1 MGLASSDLV
10 PRYLGGSMP
19 PSPGLEVVCPAC
31 GSSMVLRTAKH
42 GRRAGREFWGCSTF
56 PACRGIVNVEGDAG
70 RAAHV
75 EPKRGQSAPPALS
88 VSNASQAPIGNPG
101 VRVHWTDLAGRRDG
115 WLSTYVPCGG
125 SLRNWSP
132 DLREAVGK
140 DLGTAWM
147 AWTYF
152 PDSYY
157 PAEDST
163 VRVLTM
169 MRKLLLRGS
178 LPPLLPEAERSLLDH
193 LGHDVLDPLP
203 GEAAPR
209 TSEPVEAPQ
218 FIRGCRW
225 RSVGTLDRLHH
236 DSPDEEQLLDILAEQ
251 RPLLVHELIPQ
262 ASLDGLLRAHG
273 KDGESSRRVDLLA
286 PRSRL
291 VVEVDGAQHDV
302 AKAVDDGRDAELAQ
316 IGYSV
321 ARIGAATSQ
330 HAAGLIEA
338 LPDEP
343 GSLND
348 YERFAVYGPGAIH
361 QSVLAI
367 IQAAESGFLLGD
379 SWHVELHD
387 PFHVIAEVLP
397 AYLELMHAVE
407 LLWGEQVCPELFIVD
422 TQGRRLTWR
431 RTSAG
436 YEPIPTS
443 CSAEPDVRIKLELD
457 LGPLHELPKPDPRLP
472 TVVVRN
478 AVLPV
483 RVHIDSGHEPQ
494 RRSVAGGTVGDQ
506 SQALRTILRAV
517 FAKDDFRPG
526 QLEALLEVI
535 AGRDCVVL
543 LPTGAG
549 KSLIYQMAGI
559 CMPGRTLIIDPI
571 VALIDDQ
578 IAGLNAQGI
587 DRTLGMTSHT
597 TRQGGMEAAIA
608 EMTAGDPLFT
618 FIAPE
623 RLQMRSFRD
632 ALKTL
637 TAKAP
642 INVAVVDE
650 AHCVSEWGHDFRT
663 SYLRLGDVIAETCVS
678 PDPGDATRRPPILGL
693 TGTASRAVLRDVLEQ
708 LDIHE
713 TSENTLVRPATFD
726 RQELQYEIVKSTHDA
741 SMATLL
747 GALGRLPGRF
757 SVPQQAF
764 FSGKA
769 GLSGLVFCP
778 HVNGNMGVRDVA
790 GKIRN
795 HFQAETTFYS
805 GSAPKGFDD
814 AAWEFQK
821 RDNARRFMTNQVPLL
836 VATKSF
842 GMGIDKPDIRYVVHF
857 GIPSSIEAYYQEV
870 GRAGRDRR
878 RSHCILVTSEFSE
891 ARARQ
896 LLADD
901 AKLEAV
907 RDRHSDTSWSDADDI
922 TRNLFFHLNSF
933 HGEDSEL
940 AEVAEILDIVDD
952 LTTERTQRIP
962 MGGAREKRERA
973 LHRLT
978 LLDVLA
984 GYLVDWGSKSF
995 ELHIRDA
1002 RADDVALAIT
1012 RVVGRSQPGRLTG
1025 MQSELDGLRELKP
1038 REAVLTGCRMLID
1051 FVYDTIER
1059 SRRRSLREMW
1069 LAAREA
1075 DGDGAFRQRI
1085 LDYLSEGDV
1094 TPRLVQM
1101 SESGDFEV
1109 TEWLTALSEVPTVTE
1124 AREWRG
1130 TAGRLLASYPD
1141 HPGLLLVRGFT
1152 EIVDPDG
1159 DLDEFS
1165 FNLRAAFSSAV
1176 ERYGASQAAIDRL
1189 ADWLLVECRR
1199 RRRMEALAVAIA
1211 VLRSGRYASSVVEQA
1226 ERDALQPEYV
1236 TAELAIV
1243 GLAGALESANA
1254 LINETTNL
1262 TARWMP

>member
-1 MGLASSDLV
+1 
-10 PRYLGGSMP
+10 MP
-19 PSPGLEVVCPAC
+19 PSSGLDVSCPKC
-31 GSSMVLRTAKH
+31 GSGMALRTARR
-42 GRRAGREFWGCSTF
+42 GPRAGRDFWGCENYPGCDGVVNLDGGEDGAPRTGPNRSPARRPDSSSTQQLS
-56 PACRGIVNVEGDAG
+56 I
-70 RAAHV
+70 
-75 EPKRGQSAPPALS
+75 EPR
-88 VSNASQAPIGNPG
+88 
-101 VRVHWTDLAGRRDG
+101 VRVHWSDLANQRQG

-125 SLRNWSP
+125 SLRNWRP
-132 DLREAVGK
+132 QLRSSAAQ

-152 PDSYY
+152 PDAYQ
-157 PAEDST
+157 PVEDST
-163 VRVLTM
+163 IRVLAM

-178 LPPLLPEAERSLLDH
+178 LPPLVPDAERLLLQH
-193 LGHDVLDPLP
+193 LGHDVLDPAP
-203 GEAAPR
+203 SEFAPR
-209 TSEPVEAPQ
+209 TSRPVDAPG
-218 FIRGCRW
+218 FRSGKRW
-225 RSVGTLDRLHH
+225 RSAGKLDRLPH
-236 DSPDEEQLLDILAEQ
+236 DSPHEEQLLDGIAAQ

-262 ASLDGLLRAHG
+262 APLDGLLRAHG
-273 KDGESSRRVDLLA
+273 KNSDSSRRVDLLVA
-286 PRSRL
+286 RSRA
-291 VVEVDGAQHDV
+291 VVELDGEQHD
-302 AKAVDDGRDAELAQ
+302 AGRAVDDGRDAELAQ
-316 IGYSV
+316 IGYTETRIA
-321 ARIGAATSQ
+321 ARDAKDAAPV
-330 HAAGLIEA
+330 IDN
-338 LPDEP
+338 LPAEP
-343 GSLND
+343 EPLDD
-348 YERFAVYGPGAIH
+348 YERVAVYGPSAIH
-361 QSVLAI
+361 QAVLAI

-379 SWHVELHD
+379 TWHVELHD
-387 PFHVIAEVLP
+387 PFQVVANVLP
-397 AYLELMHAVE
+397 AYLNLMHAVE
-407 LLWGEQVCPELFIVD
+407 LLWGEQVCPQVFTVETESQRFA
-422 TQGRRLTWR
+422 WR
-431 RTSAG
+431 RNGDG
-436 YEPIPTS
+436 YEAIPPPVST
-443 CSAEPDVRIKLELD
+443 AADVRIKLDTD
-457 LGPLHELPKPDPRLP
+457 LGPLHELPTPDPRLP
-472 TVVVRN
+472 TIVVRN
-478 AVLPV
+478 ACLPV
-483 RVHIDSGHEPQ
+483 RVHIDSGPEPQ
-494 RRSVAGGTVGDQ
+494 RRSVAGGSVADQ
-506 SQALRTILRAV
+506 SRALRTILRAV
-517 FAKDDFRPG
+517 FAKEDFRPG

-597 TRQGGMEAAIA
+597 TRQGGMEAAIS

-637 TAKAP
+637 TARAP

-678 PDPGDATRRPPILGL
+678 PDPGDTSRRPPILGL

-708 LDIHE
+708 LDIQE

-726 RQELQYEIVKSTHDA
+726 RQELRYEIVRSTHDA
-741 SMATLL
+741 SIPTLL
-747 GALGRLPGRF
+747 GVLARLPGRF
-757 SVPQQAF
+757 GVPQQAF
-764 FSGKA
+764 FSGQA

-778 HVNGNMGVRDVA
+778 HVNGKMGVREVA
-790 GKIRN
+790 AKIRD
-795 HFQAETTFYS
+795 HFQAQTTFYS
-805 GSAPKGFDD
+805 GTAPKGFDESRFE
-814 AAWEFQK
+814 WEK
-821 RDNARRFMTNQVPLL
+821 RENAKRFMTNQTPLL

-878 RSHCILVTSEFSE
+878 KAHCILVMSEFSE

-901 AKLEAV
+901 AHLEAV

-922 TRNLFFHLNSF
+922 TRNLYFHLNSF
-933 HGEDSEL
+933 HGEDSEIV
-940 AEVAEILDIVDD
+940 AVEEVLDILDD
-952 LTTERTQRIP
+952 LTKERTQRIP
-962 MGGAREKRERA
+962 MGRDPGKRERA

-978 LLDVLA
+978 LLEVLA
-984 GYLVDWGSKSF
+984 GYLVDWGGKSF
-995 ELHIRDA
+995 ELNVRETE
-1002 RADDVALAIT
+1002 ADDVAAAIT
-1012 RVVGRSQPGRLTG
+1012 RVVGRSQPGRLSG
-1025 MQSELDGLRELKP
+1025 MQSGLERLRELKP
-1038 REAVLTGCRMLID
+1038 RQAAVAGCRILID

-1075 DGDGAFRQRI
+1075 ASEDIFRQRI

-1101 SESGDFEV
+1101 SESGDFAV
-1109 TEWLTALSEVPTVTE
+1109 ADWLTALSEIPTVTE

-1141 HPGLLLVRGFT
+1141 HPGLLLVRRFT

-1159 DLDEFS
+1159 DLDEFA
-1165 FNLRAAFSSAV
+1165 FNLEGALRSAD
-1176 ERYGASQAAIDRL
+1176 ERYGASAAEMTRL
-1189 ADWLLVECRR
+1189 AEWLLAECRR
-1199 RRRMEALAVAIA
+1199 RRRSEALAVAIA
-1211 VLRSGRYASSVVEQA
+1211 IVRSAGHARSAVEQA
-1226 ERDALQPEYV
+1226 EREALTPENA
-1236 TAELAIV
+1236 TPELAIV
-1243 GLAGALESANA
+1243 GLAGALESVND
-1254 LINETTNL
+1254 LIDKTRNL